1 MKTDELIKAL
11 GRLKVQTGSLA
22 CLGCGHEHNCG
33 VHGCAIAREAA
44 VRLSLYE
51 HALEQVAKE
60 RDTLLA
66 QLKRFGGCM
75 GFELRESNMKKYA
88 PERLGEYV
96 HTIRV
101 TLMQDDYT
109 GHIAYEVG
117 GNCKGGDL
125 LDPNGVLEGDY
136 LFTEN
141 DCRFRCVDEE
151 MPYFEAMLHNAAGDA
166 LMVEGDENDMLDMI
180 VSMEIAD
187 VRKVGQYES
196 NP

>member
-1 MKTDELIKAL
+1 MKFIKNGKEYA
-11 GRLKVQTGSLA
+11 GIEQAYFAHCGIMAHCEKCGMQGKTAKNSDCRAYA
-22 CLGCGHEHNCG
+22 CNHP
-33 VHGCAIAREAA
+33 VEAA
-44 VRLSLYE
+44 YL
-51 HALEQVAKE
+51 
-60 RDTLLA
+60 
-66 QLKRFGGCM
+66 M

-151 MPYFEAMLHNAAGDA
+151 MLYFEAMLHNAAGDA
-166 LMVEGDENDMLDMI
+166 LMVEGDENDMLNMI

-187 VRKVGQYES
+187 VRKVEQYES